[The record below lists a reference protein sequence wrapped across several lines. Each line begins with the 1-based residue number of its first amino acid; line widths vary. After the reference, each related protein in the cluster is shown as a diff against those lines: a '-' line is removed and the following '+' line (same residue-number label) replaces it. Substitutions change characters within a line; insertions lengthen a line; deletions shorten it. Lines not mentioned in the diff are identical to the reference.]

1 MIRSYA
7 PIVFLISIVAAEPT
21 LAGERGAVCRQDS
34 VVDEM
39 TRQIISRDYYSEVD
53 PNLITETPTGTINL
67 VRCQVCVQFAPY
79 DTTRFG
85 DRPIKRCLEHEFEV
99 RILSSGF
106 VVRDLR

>member
-1 MIRSYA
+1 MIRSLA
-7 PIVFLISIVAAEPT
+7 PVFFLLSIVAAEPAI
-21 LAGERGAVCRQDS
+21 AGARGPVCRQDS

-39 TRQIISRDYYSEVD
+39 TRQIISRDYYGEVD
-53 PNLITETPTGTINL
+53 PNLVTETPTGTMNV

-85 DRPIKRCLEHEFEV
+85 DRPIRQCLEHGFEV